1 MEVWITLVVLDKERK
16 GRPERYLEGEISRLG
31 DGLHV
36 GVRKKK
42 FLRVVSG
49 TECHYSK
56 YLSNKYLH
64 KALDHYVVY
73 DIFYF

>member
-1 MEVWITLVVLDKERK
+1 MVVLDKERK
-16 GRPERYLEGEISRLG
+16 GRPERYLGGETSRLG

-36 GVRKKK
+36 GVREKK
-42 FLRVVSG
+42 FPRVVSG
-49 TECHYSK
+49 TECHYNK